1 MSRQFPHLS
10 AHEVGWQQCVSH
22 QHAAVGGQ
30 RHAAC
35 RRALASHA
43 QPVAVCVLDNVT
55 QPVGGERHQL
65 AAVRLVLE
73 AMVMIGGF
81 LPHDVAAVDAFAF
94 AQRSRRLACAAAI
107 EEEEEE
113 APEADAAE
121 VLLSGPA

>member
-1 MSRQFPHLS
+1 MGHR
-10 AHEVGWQQCVSH
+10 
-22 QHAAVGGQ
+22 AAASVGGQ

-43 QPVAVCVLDNVT
+43 QPVAVILDNVT

-65 AAVRLVLE
+65 AAARLVLE

-94 AQRSRRLACAAAI
+94 AQLSGRLAIAAAI
-107 EEEEEE
+107 
-113 APEADAAE
+113 DE
-121 VLLSGPA
+121 VFDRCARFIVSLRCGVLPAGRREGGDLK